1 MKPIAT
7 SLTTLLLILGT
18 SAYAFNPVAVRCGK
32 ITNFKLADDVV
43 WSWEQDDYGP
53 EPLVQAG
60 EEFAIVTV
68 SLDDKMSVG
77 KYDYLLGGEPCLAM
91 SVAQA
96 PFDPSNWEQKFQ
108 GAGIDVNLAFKVKD
122 TPNDPYPLT
131 FELTT
136 REPILRLTEAGAL
149 NEFGQPLGTTVDL
162 QAAAAASAAALA
174 DPAGD
179 AAAPAGD
186 APAPAGDAAAPADS
200 APDAAAAAAAD
211 AAAAAADPAAAPG
224 EAAKPEPVNKEEP
237 KPAAKPPAK
246 PAKGD
251 DLLDW

>member
-18 SAYAFNPVAVRCGK
+18 SAYAFSPVAVRCGK
-32 ITNFKLADDVV
+32 ITNFKLSNDLV

-53 EPLVQAG
+53 EPFVQAG
-60 EEFAIVTV
+60 EKFAVVTV
-68 SLDDKMSVG
+68 TLDDKMSVG

-96 PFDPSNWEQKFQ
+96 PFDPSNWEQKSQ

-122 TPNDPYPLT
+122 SSDNPYPLT

-136 REPILRLTEAGAL
+136 REPIIRLTEAGAL
-149 NEFGQPLGTTVDL
+149 NEFGQPLGTVVDL
-162 QAAAAASAAALA
+162 KAAAAASAAALA

-179 AAAPAGD
+179 AAAPADD
-186 APAPAGDAAAPADS
+186 AAAPAGDAPADP
-200 APDAAAAAAAD
+200 APDAAAGGD
-211 AAAAAADPAAAPG
+211 AAAAPAAPAPAV
-224 EAAKPEPVNKEEP
+224 EAAKAEPEKKPEP
-237 KPAAKPPAK
+237 KPAAKPAAK